1 MNEEQPRRKPRVPL
15 SPEELYY
22 FIKLKK
28 LKQVEKVER
37 FKATFFYK
45 IGSCINIF
53 LAGLITYFILSILI
67 LTSWEPSHIAYY
79 SVSRGGVK
87 PENNQRTISEIQL
100 QTMSG
105 YCVVIKTDYLFE
117 EPKKHQPIYLGKDIL
132 FNKILKVK
140 LSYDDRAFWSINAYA
155 SLSVC
160 FFVLCIGFLIYK
172 INKHLSVNGLLTVF
186 GLFSLASLYFLLI

>member
-1 MNEEQPRRKPRVPL
+1 MNEEQPRRKPRIPL

-22 FIKLKK
+22 FVKLKK
-28 LKQVEKVER
+28 LKQIEKLEL

-45 IGSCINIF
+45 LFSYINIF
-53 LAGLITYFILSILI
+53 LAALITYFLLSILI
-67 LTSWEPSHIAYY
+67 LSGWEQSYIVDY
-79 SVSRGGVK
+79 SASRGEVK
-87 PENNQRTISEIQL
+87 PENNERTISEIQL

-105 YCVVIKTDYLFE
+105 KCVVIKTDYLFE
-117 EPKKHQPIYLGKDIL
+117 EPKINQPVYLGKDIL
-132 FNKILKVK
+132 FDKLLKVK

-160 FFVLCIGFLIYK
+160 FFALCTGFFIYK